1 MRMSINYKTV
11 ENVRTMR
18 AYIIDCMIEDDIRDY
33 DNDYIID
40 CGSIHFSKRTVH
52 SAYIEDILEGY
63 EALYTRYGSNI
74 A

>member
-1 MRMSINYKTV
+1 MRTRISYKTA
-11 ENVRTMR
+11 ESVRTMK

-33 DNDYIID
+33 DNNIIID